1 MDAVFH
7 SFQCQRQ
14 CYFNFRGRNLKPRHE
29 IINAYLLFLHNI
41 EVQYFKETT
50 LKECIYSNRQT
61 NRRGLG
67 SDKIFCISFKCIKTN
82 MSVKFEAISHLT
94 GSIDHNPGDSKMYTF
109 TYKSGSTLQSVR
121 AFFYKRLDKGSRQIL
136 LGGFF
141 PLSGYPIPRTP

>member
-121 AFFYKRLDKGSRQIL
+121 AFFFIKGQIREAVKYY
-136 LGGFF
+136 LGDFF
-141 PLSGYPIPRTP
+141 R